1 MSAKELNVQ
10 SDSAVACDMQQ
21 ANSACVTRYKGAA
34 STHGH
39 RSQQDKHANSVL
51 YSVINLHDGKW
62 APYTS
67 ITCCVDT
74 CLRATSLSAFALRL
88 ATSLHHTTTVKFQIH
103 TPVSMCGK
111 TQYGMHV

>member
-51 YSVINLHDGKW
+51 YSVS
-62 APYTS
+62 TS
-67 ITCCVDT
+67 TME
-74 CLRATSLSAFALRL
+74 SG
-88 ATSLHHTTTVKFQIH
+88 HHTHPLLAVLTHVQGL
-103 TPVSMCGK
+103 PVYQPLPCVLPPRF
-111 TQYGMHV
+111 TIQPL